1 MNHEE
6 AESFARKCAVGIGI
20 CIVIMLTIVITW
32 DGTGEAPGDN
42 PLCWLAAVMILILM
56 MAGAMAGEKAN
67 RYTVSRIRNNDNR
80 HGTSSFGGKSTSSF
94 GGKRCP
100 KCGSEMEPFMIAG
113 GASITVG
120 GANSGKRSSFGSEEG
135 HECTNCGYEE
145 MYFSYS

>member
-67 RYTVSRIRNNDNR
+67 MDTVSRIGNNDN
-80 HGTSSFGGKSTSSF
+80 GYGTSSF

-113 GASITVG
+113 GASMTVG
-120 GANSGKRSSFGSEEG
+120 GANSGKISSFDSEEG

-145 MYFSYS
+145 MD

>member
-56 MAGAMAGEKAN
+56 MAGSMAGEKAN
-67 RYTVSRIRNNDNR
+67 MDTVSRIRNNDNGY
-80 HGTSSFGGKSTSSF
+80 GTSSFD
-94 GGKRCP
+94 GKRCP

-113 GASITVG
+113 GASMTVG
-120 GANSGKRSSFGSEEG
+120 GANSGKISSFDSEEG

-145 MYFSYS
+145 MD

>member
-56 MAGAMAGEKAN
+56 MAGSMAGEKAN
-67 RYTVSRIRNNDNR
+67 MDTMSRIGNNSDSY
-80 HGTSSFGGKSTSSF
+80 GTSSF

-100 KCGSEMEPFMIAG
+100 KCGSEMEPFTIAG
-113 GASITVG
+113 GASMTVG
-120 GANSGKRSSFGSEEG
+120 GGKVGPITNFGSEEG

-145 MYFSYS
+145 MD

>member
-67 RYTVSRIRNNDNR
+67 MDTVSRIGNNDN
-80 HGTSSFGGKSTSSF
+80 GYGTSSF

-100 KCGSEMEPFMIAG
+100 KCGSEMEPFVIAG
-113 GASITVG
+113 GASMTVG
-120 GANSGKRSSFGSEEG
+120 GANSGKVSSFGSEEG
-135 HECTNCGYEE
+135 YECTNCGYEE
-145 MYFSYS
+145 MD